1 MSNLNKKFQSST
13 QFSRLSQ
20 LYQKVDDV
28 MGGKETMKA
37 AGVAYLPKLPAESL
51 ANYQH
56 RLDSAVFKPIYPRTI
71 EKAVGKA
78 FVKGLNVTTLPEFER
93 LLDNADGAGTGL
105 ETFSKELLKDAIHYG
120 ITYLLVDYPVTTPNA
135 TLADERASGAF
146 PYFVNIKPTSILDL
160 RTAYNGS
167 KVEVVYL
174 RFMESVEE
182 FDSTYNVTEIDQVKE
197 FILMH
202 GEDGDFV
209 TYNIYRKD
217 ENNEVFLYDTN
228 TLMTLDYIPLIPVYG
243 NKVSSFI
250 GEPSLMELAEQSISH
265 WVAYANYRNLA
276 DFTAIPLLQVKGLKQ
291 NPNENGEVDEFVV
304 SPNMAYMLESDG
316 ELKYAEVTGTGLS
329 KLLEGIKDLEASMAA
344 SGLELTSITPGG
356 VGPSNAETATGRI
369 IDEAESNSILK
380 SMVKDLTWSLY
391 WGFVTAGEMIGVDTF
406 ETTVDIDSTY
416 TVMGNSSFNEM
427 MELYKE
433 GVITATELMTELK
446 TKGLFQSEPI
456 LVKDEWD
463 TEPESV
469 EEIEDNPFDT
479 DSTE

>member
-1 MSNLNKKFQSST
+1 
-13 QFSRLSQ
+13 
-20 LYQKVDDV
+20 

-37 AGVAYLPKLPAESL
+37 AGTTYLPKLPAESR
-51 ANYQH
+51 ANYEH

-71 EKAVGKA
+71 NKAVGKA
-78 FVKGLNVTTLPEFER
+78 FIKGMNVTTLPEFER
-93 LLDNADGAGTGL
+93 ILDNADGAGTSL
-105 ETFSKELLKDAIHYG
+105 ETFSKELLKDAIHFG

-160 RTAYNGS
+160 RTGYNGA
-167 KVEVVYL
+167 KVEVLYL
-174 RFMESVEE
+174 RFMESIEE
-182 FDSTYNVTEIDQVKE
+182 FDATFNATEIDQVKE
-197 FILMH
+197 FILMKD
-202 GEDGDFV
+202 EFENDYV
-209 TYNIYRKD
+209 TFNIYRKD
-217 ENNEVFLYDTN
+217 ENNDVYLYDTN
-228 TLMTLDYIPLIPVYG
+228 ILMTIDYIPLIPVYG

-250 GEPSLMELAEQSISH
+250 GEPALMELAEQSISH

-291 NPNENGEVDEFVV
+291 NPNENGEIEEFVV

-329 KLLEGIKDLEASMAA
+329 KLLEGIHDLEASMSA
-344 SGLELTSITPGG
+344 SGLELTSVTPGG

-380 SMVKDLTWSLY
+380 SIVKDLTWSIY
-391 WGFVTAGEMIGVDTF
+391 WAFVIAGELIQIDTT

-433 GVITATELMTELK
+433 GVISATELMTELK
-446 TKGLFQSEPI
+446 TKGMFQSEPI
-456 LVKDEWD
+456 LTKDKWNKEVIVD
-463 TEPESV
+463 
-469 EEIEDNPFDT
+469 EEIPLLQEQ
-479 DSTE
+479 ST